1 MLVLQLTFTER
12 YKCYHWTA
20 EDKANI
26 AKRGE
31 EVDYCYQK
39 GAGFR
44 HTRGDNSKAPGC
56 GSCWC
61 CQPDFDRYQC
71 YHWNEAEKK
80 RIKGGEDEVKVC
92 HEKGPLFRHT
102 RGNDSLAP
110 GCGTC
115 WCCQSKHG

>member
-12 YKCYHWTA
+12 YKCYHWNS

-44 HTRGDNSKAPGC
+44 HTRGDNSKAPVVGPV
-56 GSCWC
+56 GAASLILIVINATTGMK
-61 CQPDFDRYQC
+61 PRR
-71 YHWNEAEKK
+71 N
-80 RIKGGEDEVKVC
+80 GLGEV
-92 HEKGPLFRHT
+92 RM
-102 RGNDSLAP
+102 R
-110 GCGTC
+110 
-115 WCCQSKHG
+115 